1 MNRDIA
7 EGKWRQFKGQIKE
20 KWANIT
26 DDDLEAAEGSSERLI
41 GKLQER
47 QGLAKDEAKE
57 QLEELKRSIH

>member
-47 QGLAKDEAKE
+47 QGLAKEDAKE
-57 QLEELKRSIH
+57 QLEELKQSIH

>member
-47 QGLAKDEAKE
+47 QGLAKDEAKA
-57 QLEELKRSIH
+57 QLDELKRSIH